1 MAVWFFLFEV
11 KKLLNEFK
19 QVLKNNE
26 RGNSMKVAY
35 DETTENL
42 LQKTKV
48 IKTDLEFAIIKT
60 NLLLNLRG

>member
-1 MAVWFFLFEV
+1 MNLCRF
-11 KKLLNEFK
+11 KKI
-19 QVLKNNE
+19 NE

-48 IKTDLEFAIIKT
+48 IKTDLEFAII
-60 NLLLNLRG
+60 